1 MGERKA
7 ILEEEI
13 EQLRC
18 LQGLMKA
25 ERECLARMNGE
36 GLLRLVREKEG
47 LVRRLDRLQERR
59 RSLPRLSDPGA
70 GEGTDAF
77 RELLRL
83 RNALVS
89 DIREQSRVHER
100 VLEEQSERVG
110 DLIGFFRSAF
120 SRNATYDRNGRM
132 RAP

>member
-7 ILEEEI
+7 ILEQEI

-36 GLLRLVREKEG
+36 GLLRLVREKDG
-47 LVRRLDRLQERR
+47 LVRRLARLQEERR
-59 RSLPRLSDPGA
+59 TLPGTSGPGA
-70 GEGTDAF
+70 GDAAQAL
-77 RELLRL
+77 RELFVV

-89 DIREQSRVHER
+89 ELREQSRVHER
-100 VLEEQSERVG
+100 ILEEQSERVG
-110 DLIGFFRSAF
+110 HMLGFFRSVF